1 MGEERQPF
9 KPLGAQA
16 RWKTVYDLLRKTGTG
31 KVITWQ
37 RLGEALALDP
47 VKDRSAI
54 VQAVRR
60 AAKEHEV
67 KDKRAVDTVRGEGY
81 MPVDATGSLIVAR
94 KQQVKS
100 GRALTRGH
108 SAAVNVDLNGTSPEV
123 RKALEILAGQFDAQ
137 LEFNRR
143 VVGKQVRMEQDLA
156 AIRDS
161 QQEDRQRTADETE
174 AMNARLARL
183 EALLGKE
190 AGDGE
195 TRPAGGPGAD

>member
-1 MGEERQPF
+1 MSTEREPF

-16 RWKTVYDLLRKTGTG
+16 RWRTIYEILLKTPTG
-31 KVITWQ
+31 KVITWE

-47 VKDRSAI
+47 VKDRAAI
-54 VQAVRR
+54 VGAVRR

-81 MPVDATGSLIVAR
+81 MPVDATGSLVVAR

-100 GRALTRGH
+100 GKALVRGH
-108 SAAVNVDLNGTSPEV
+108 SAAVNVDLNGAAPEV
-123 RKALEILAGQFDAQ
+123 RKALEVLAAGLDAQ

-143 VVGKQVRMEQDLA
+143 VAGKQVRMEHDLR

-161 QQEDRQRTADETE
+161 QQEDRERTDAESAE
-174 AMNARLARL
+174 LKARL
-183 EALLGKE
+183 ERLEEMLAKST
-190 AGDGE
+190 DGQ
-195 TRPAGGPGAD
+195 RG